1 MIAGLVSLVA
11 AYLLGSIPTGY
22 LLFRWRGGGDI
33 RREGSG
39 NIGATNV
46 MRTGGKVIGILTFAL
61 DAAKGAVAVMA
72 ARAVAGASW
81 DAAAAFASVLGHC
94 FPVFLRFKG
103 GKGIATGCGAYAV
116 LAPLPMAVALAVF
129 TAAAFLT
136 RIVSVGSILA
146 GLTLPMMILWLK
158 PEPAL
163 LASVAAA
170 VLLAIGRHHANIRR
184 LLAGREHRIDGA

>member
-1 MIAGLVSLVA
+1 MISGVVSLLV

-22 LLFRWRGGGDI
+22 LLFRWKGGGDI

-46 MRTGGKVIGILTFAL
+46 MRTGGKTIGILTFAL
-61 DAAKGAVAVMA
+61 DVAKGAMAVLA
-72 ARAVAGASW
+72 ARAIAASPW
-81 DAAAAFASVLGHC
+81 DAAAAFASVAGHC

-116 LAPLPMAVALAVF
+116 LAPIPMAVALAVF

-146 GLTLPMMILWLK
+146 GLTLPLMILWLR
-158 PEPAL
+158 PEPPL
-163 LASVAAA
+163 IASVAAA
-170 VLLAIGRHHANIRR
+170 VILAIGRHHANIRR
-184 LLAGREHRIDGA
+184 LVAGREHRIDGA